1 MLMGKESLHLMIDFV
16 RKSNTLVSYN
26 VNGTNP
32 EYFKVCFDKACVALR
47 VLGKNARLVAFRFY
61 PSAYAHQLVDILK
74 QLHHYKDNRFI
85 PFALITYE
93 EFIATPEWYQQ
104 NFKDLNVFICCGDHI
119 KHFDFIY
126 AAVMLENY
134 MTYKS
139 NLPKQVYKIGV
150 THGID
155 VDLDMSLYLFGGA
168 YEFDY
173 LLTAKSI
180 NCYDP
185 EQRIKRCYAKCLMLH
200 QAPSV
205 SLVPFGVP
213 KLDQFLDLLKE
224 KKIKAT
230 SIVYHL
236 SHFSMEEDWVVDYIR
251 PTIEFILTNF
261 PNNKL
266 IFRPYPKYK
275 NNQLILDIVEHFSAF
290 KNFFYSTDS
299 SYVVDY
305 SDAAVMVT
313 HRAYQDHIFLASG
326 GYGVIFSPSA
336 GKFSLPT
343 IDRLK
348 EREYI
353 ACTYSKLKEYINYA
367 LSSAQTLSY
376 KKRYEYARSSGVQ
389 NVGSSIKFLAS
400 LLSSDELNNNNEFSK
415 FSLATSQHLSAEIL
429 LRYNSLFEQQPF
441 HKFALLLVDKFPER
455 AEFLLFLA
463 EACRRCFSYEGE
475 YWSLAFRALY
485 RLIHHH
491 QFTPP
496 LQASACRW
504 WQHYGSDLFIAHR
517 AELKQRNLECSDEEL
532 KCYNYF
538 SSVDDYS
545 TVIQSS
551 YLVESLDDGAILK
564 SGILSLY
571 CAGEI
576 ADGFLNWNI
585 SSGGNFKINYIFDS
599 SEDKVGKPFHG
610 MTVLP
615 GPSIVDIID
624 IESSDLLI
632 CSHKY
637 FLDIYI
643 YLRTELQFRGGIYL
657 WHDHY
662 ISTNFSKL
670 SDDV

>member
-1 MLMGKESLHLMIDFV
+1 MMEKESLQLMIDFI
-16 RKSNTLVSYN
+16 RQSNTLVFYN
-26 VNGTNP
+26 VNFTNS
-32 EYFKVCFDKACVALR
+32 EDLNVCFDKACVALR
-47 VLGKNARLVAFRFY
+47 VLGQNARLVAFRFY

-74 QLHHYKDNRFI
+74 QLHHYKDNGFI

-93 EFIATPEWYQQ
+93 EFLATPEWYQQ
-104 NFKDLNVFICCGDHI
+104 NFKDLNVFICCGYHI

-126 AAVMLENY
+126 AEVMLENY
-134 MTYKS
+134 MIYKS

-173 LLTAKSI
+173 LLTSK
-180 NCYDP
+180 NLNGYNP
-185 EQRIKRCYAKCLMLH
+185 EQLIKRCYAKCLMLH

-213 KLDQFLDLLKE
+213 KLDQFLDVLKE
-224 KKIKAT
+224 KIIEPA
-230 SIVYHL
+230 SIAYHL

-275 NNQLILDIVEHFSAF
+275 NNKLILDIVEHFSTF
-290 KNFFYSTDS
+290 NNFFYSTDS

-343 IDRLK
+343 NDRLK

-353 ACTYSKLKEYINYA
+353 ACTYSKLRECINTA
-367 LSSAQTLSY
+367 LSSTKTLSY
-376 KKRYEYARSSGVQ
+376 KKRYKYARSSGVSH
-389 NVGSSIKFLAS
+389 VGSSINFLAN
-400 LLSSDELNNNNEFSK
+400 LLASDELNNNEFSK
-415 FSLATSQHLSAEIL
+415 FSLAASQHLSAEIL

-491 QFTPP
+491 QFTPL

-504 WQHYGSDLFIAHR
+504 WQQYGRDLFIAHR
-517 AELKQRNLECSDEEL
+517 KELEQRSLECSDEEL

-538 SSVDDYS
+538 SSVDNYY
-545 TVIQSS
+545 TVIQSP
-551 YLVESLDDGAILK
+551 YFVESLDDGAILK
-564 SGILSLY
+564 SGNLSLY

-576 ADGFLNWNI
+576 ARDFFNWNI
-585 SSGGNFKINYIFDS
+585 STGCHFKINYIFDS

-610 MTVLP
+610 MTVLL
-615 GPSIVDIID
+615 GQSIADIID
-624 IESSDLLI
+624 IDSSDLLI
-632 CSHKY
+632 CSHEH
-637 FLDIYI
+637 FLDVYV
-643 YLRTELQFRGGIYL
+643 YLRTELKFRGDIYL
-657 WHDHY
+657 WHNNY
-662 ISTNFSKL
+662 MSTNASKL
-670 SDDV
+670 SYDV